1 MFTFLKHTSSNILGI
16 CTGCLFLCALFTISS
31 ALAQTG
37 EVTQRVMPVAELS
50 DLNFI
55 ASFLEEQFISPEDP
69 DYTYALFFDI
79 TRDGFGSND
88 VLVLYP
94 AKELFQLSPYV
105 PDRMVD
111 VLRRQGLATD
121 YNLSTTLEVSGIV
134 IDEAENEEN
143 PKKALAGMVIESVQS
158 YYPAGNVEGYFSRQ
172 DSDVRVSFWGYD
184 DDAWQ
189 FVPKAAQCVKYDKDP
204 VMIVAHKQPEIRT
217 FWDVDGCVIVES
229 YTVGAQVS
237 SRICR

>member
-1 MFTFLKHTSSNILGI
+1 MLLVTFST
-16 CTGCLFLCALFTISS
+16 F
-31 ALAQTG
+31 AQTG

-50 DLNFI
+50 DLSFI

-69 DYTYALFFDI
+69 DYTSALFFDI

-94 AKELFQLSPYV
+94 ARELFQLSPYV

-121 YNLSTTLEVSGIV
+121 YNLSTTLEVSSIV
-134 IDEAENEEN
+134 IDEAESEEN
-143 PKKALAGMVIESVQS
+143 PKKALAGTVIESVES
-158 YYPAGNVEGYFSRQ
+158 YYPVGNVEGYFSRQ
-172 DSDVRVSFWGYD
+172 GDDVRVSFWGYN
-184 DDAWQ
+184 DDAWE
-189 FVPKAAQCVKYDKDP
+189 FIPKAAQCIQYDRDP

-229 YTVGAQVS
+229 YTTGAEVS